1 MPRFF
6 LAIAA
11 AAALVTQVSLA
22 VPVSPSISA
31 LEVVK
36 RGFNYHNGCEY
47 PYYGYRSIYKHKSLN
62 ANINYEEDHAYE
74 KNYDTSNNN
83 HAQEDKSLVITKRDA
98 TGYATQNTLR
108 RLTTNLT
115 FDFDKLSP
123 PTLDFNDSHHIGSK
137 FEDFN
142 FHHIGS
148 KFEDFDFHQPGLKFG
163 EDLIKRSFGCED
175 YDCDYYYI
183 QPYPYYH
190 GKPAYYKVRL
200 GLTLT

>member
-1 MPRFF
+1 MPKFF

-47 PYYGYRSIYKHKSLN
+47 PYYGEHENEHEIEYKHKSLN

-74 KNYDTSNNN
+74 
-83 HAQEDKSLVITKRDA
+83 
-98 TGYATQNTLR
+98 
-108 RLTTNLT
+108 
-115 FDFDKLSP
+115 
-123 PTLDFNDSHHIGSK
+123 K

-190 GKPAYYKVRL
+190 GKPAYYKARVKHYDQKKL
-200 GLTLT
+200 DHESVEATLKVSDDEYHETDAETNKDKEYVKKNMIIK